1 MKSEVCARFLIKE
14 YIAFYN
20 LKRYQTKLGSLAP
33 AEYRA
38 LAA

>member
-1 MKSEVCARFLIKE
+1 M
-14 YIAFYN
+14 AFYN

>member
-1 MKSEVCARFLIKE
+1 MAHIK
-14 YIAFYN
+14 IQSRNIYN
-20 LKRYQTKLGSLAP
+20 HKRYQTKLGSLAP

>member
-1 MKSEVCARFLIKE
+1 M
-14 YIAFYN
+14 YN
-20 LKRYQTKLGSLAP
+20 HKRYQTKLGSLAP

>member
-1 MKSEVCARFLIKE
+1 MARTIKE